1 MTTLHAA
8 ADTTYTYVDRDATL
22 HEMLAW
28 MAPAG
33 RLAIDIEADSL
44 YHYREKVCLAQVTV
58 RERNFVVDP
67 LAKLN
72 LEPFLAALAGQ
83 TLVLH
88 GADYD
93 LRILRGSFGFRPRA
107 GVIDTMIA
115 AQLLGFEKPGL
126 SSLVEQFSGQT
137 FSMGGQKSDW
147 SRRPLSPAQLRY
159 AVNDTR
165 YLEPLADRL
174 LADLGRL
181 GRRHWFEQSCEA
193 AIEAT
198 VGDREVD
205 LDRHWRIKGV
215 RDLTRSRAAF
225 VRELWKWRER
235 EAERADRPPF
245 KILGDAGLMELAAW
259 AEKHSGVDLARAPKL
274 PRDFRGTRLE
284 SLREAILRA
293 GRLGP
298 SDWPEPRLRLSEKRW
313 NPGKGLGRLRDG
325 VARLAADLGLQPAV
339 IAPRTALAEISRRRP
354 TDVAGIQQ
362 AGKLLPWQAGLL
374 VPVVRRVLGVG

>member
-8 ADTTYTYVDRDATL
+8 ADTTYTYVDRDVTL

-58 RERNFVVDP
+58 RGRNFVVDP

-83 TLVLH
+83 TLVIH

-126 SSLVEQFSGQT
+126 SSLVEQFSGRT
-137 FSMGGQKSDW
+137 FSKGGQKSDW

-159 AVNDTR
+159 AVDDTR
-165 YLEPLADRL
+165 YIEPLADRL

-181 GRRHWFEQSCEA
+181 GRRQWFEQSCEA

-205 LDRHWRIKGV
+205 PDRQWRIKGV
-215 RDLTRSRAAF
+215 WDLTRSQAAF
-225 VRELWKWRER
+225 VRELWRWRER

-245 KILGDAGLMELAAW
+245 KILGNEGLMELAAW
-259 AEKHSGVDLARAPKL
+259 AEKHPGADLARAPRL

-284 SLREAILRA
+284 SLREAILKA
-293 GRLGP
+293 GRLGH
-298 SDWPEPRLRLSEKRW
+298 SDWPEPRLRFSEKRLS
-313 NPGKGLGRLRDG
+313 PGKGLDRLRDG
-325 VARLAADLGLQPAV
+325 VARLAADLGLQPGV
-339 IAPRTALAEISRRRP
+339 IAPRTALEEISRRRP
-354 TDVAGIQQ
+354 TDVAEIQQ

-374 VPVVRRVLGVG
+374 VPVVRRALGVG